1 MAGRLTSPQAV
12 TPAKRSASR
21 GSDNAHGYD
30 DALNHGLMPKDM
42 TARMQVVRAF
52 VEMGGKV
59 SMAAMRDEIGI
70 DEPEDGEELL
80 VVRSGE

>member
-1 MAGRLTSPQAV
+1 MGCLYHGIGAVRAGGQINEIGKAIQAH
-12 TPAKRSASR
+12 AESN
-21 GSDNAHGYD
+21 GF
-30 DALNHGLMPKDM
+30 
-42 TARMQVVRAF
+42 QVVREF